1 MKSFILS
8 YKLRSNERE
17 LVRDSNYIDSK
28 SCERSEGE
36 DKNDN
41 EVCEAHVNIWK
52 VYVGT
57 IRSRICFFYDFGLK
71 ITQKVGKI
79 RLFIPF
85 EIEENG
91 KDYDLVRL
99 LKNDNKLLCT
109 VFNMDLKSDTSPKN
123 AFSRVTSTEDEKEK
137 FCLYQLGSNNFR
149 VETVEIADRCRSKII
164 GSMLTITLGNKPE
177 ENVCKSDTHL
187 YIRFRLQAKN
197 VKDAVISDHISNDFL
212 QDAFSE
218 IDMIDFRMNEHR
230 SVHIEAIDKMKE
242 EGYDYFRFDKVHL
255 FFMVETKEVVQNG
268 SSLKSDRRLL
278 EKELWR
284 DYIPKGAKKS
294 YYIAHHWK
302 KEISNSKIG
311 DNKKDDE
318 SFMGYSFFFTSQY
331 PKINWMRLIVYLSVV
346 ILLSWVGSMLCLDSN
361 QESYIQISSSIK
373 IGVIISL
380 ISVVFAFFVITNYR
394 LIVRLIK
401 K

>member
-8 YKLRSNERE
+8 YKLRSNEGDPIK
-17 LVRDSNYIDSK
+17 DSNYLDSK
-28 SCERSEGE
+28 SCEESKSE
-36 DKNDN
+36 NVN

-57 IRSRICFFYDFGLK
+57 IRSRISFFYDFGLK

-91 KDYDLVRL
+91 KDFDLVRL

-123 AFSRVTSTEDEKEK
+123 SFSRVTSTEGNEDK
-137 FCLYQLGSNNFR
+137 FCLYQLGSNNFS
-149 VETVEIADRCRSKII
+149 VEPVKVADRGRLKII
-164 GSMLTITLGNKPE
+164 GSLLTITLGNKPGKD
-177 ENVCKSDTHL
+177 VCNSDTYL
-187 YIRFRLQAKN
+187 YIRFRLQAKK

-230 SVHIEAIDKMKE
+230 SVHMEANETMKE
-242 EGYDYFRFDKVHL
+242 EGYDYFMFDKVHL
-255 FFMVETKEVVQNG
+255 FFMVETKEIVQNG
-268 SSLKSDRRLL
+268 SSLKSDSRLL

-302 KEISNSKIG
+302 KKIPKNCN
-311 DNKKDDE
+311 NKTECKG
-318 SFMGYSFFFTSQY
+318 FMEYCFFFTSQY

-346 ILLSWVGSMLCLDSN
+346 ILLSWVGSMLCFDSN
-361 QESYIQISSSIK
+361 QGSYIHISPSIK

-394 LIVRLIK
+394 LIVRLIRK
-401 K
+401 

>member
-8 YKLRSNERE
+8 YKLRSNEGD
-17 LVRDSNYIDSK
+17 LVKDSNYLDSK
-28 SCERSEGE
+28 SCEESKSEDE
-36 DKNDN
+36 NVN

-57 IRSRICFFYDFGLK
+57 IRSRISFFYDFGLK
-71 ITQKVGKI
+71 ISQKVGKI

-91 KDYDLVRL
+91 KDFDLVRL

-123 AFSRVTSTEDEKEK
+123 AFSKVTSTEDDEEK

-149 VETVEIADRCRSKII
+149 VETIEIADRCRSKII

-177 ENVCKSDTHL
+177 DNVCNSNTHL
-187 YIRFRLQAKN
+187 YIRFRLQAKK

-230 SVHIEAIDKMKE
+230 SVHMEAIDKMKE
-242 EGYDYFRFDKVHL
+242 EGYDYFKFYKAHL
-255 FFMVETKEVVQNG
+255 FFMVETKEIVQNG
-268 SSLKSDRRLL
+268 SSLKSDSRLL

-302 KEISNSKIG
+302 KEESAN
-311 DNKKDDE
+311 DNKDKCK
-318 SFMGYSFFFTSQY
+318 SFMRFRFFFTSQY

-346 ILLSWVGSMLCLDSN
+346 ILLSWVGSMLCFDLN
-361 QESYIQISSSIK
+361 QGSYIHISPSIK

-394 LIVRLIK
+394 LIVRLIRK
-401 K
+401 

>member
-17 LVRDSNYIDSK
+17 PVKDSNYIDSK
-28 SCERSEGE
+28 SCEKSKCEY
-36 DKNDN
+36 KNGN
-41 EVCEAHVNIWK
+41 EFCEAHVNIWK

-57 IRSRICFFYDFGLK
+57 IRTRISFFYDFGLK
-71 ITQKVGKI
+71 VSQKVGNI

-91 KDYDLVRL
+91 KDFDLVRL

-123 AFSRVTSTEDEKEK
+123 AFSRVTSTEKDEEK
-137 FCLYQLGSNNFR
+137 FCLYQLGSNNFS
-149 VETVEIADRCRSKII
+149 VETVKIADRCRSKII
-164 GSMLTITLGNKPE
+164 GSLLTITLRNKPD
-177 ENVCKSDTHL
+177 ENVCNSNTRL

-197 VKDAVISDHISNDFL
+197 VKDAVISDHISNDLL

-242 EGYDYFRFDKVHL
+242 EGYDYFEFDKVHL
-255 FFMVETKEVVQNG
+255 FFMAETKEIVQNG

-278 EKELWR
+278 EKELWK
-284 DYIPKGAKKS
+284 DYIPKGAKNS

-302 KEISNSKIG
+302 KDISKAG
-311 DNKKDDE
+311 DKKKKTK
-318 SFMGYSFFFTSQY
+318 TSWGLVSSLHL
-331 PKINWMRLIVYLSVV
+331 N
-346 ILLSWVGSMLCLDSN
+346 
-361 QESYIQISSSIK
+361 IQK
-373 IGVIISL
+373 
-380 ISVVFAFFVITNYR
+380 
-394 LIVRLIK
+394 
-401 K
+401 